1 MIIIFFVI
9 IEYDIKET
17 DLMLRLGLVH
27 IRWIIIWYLH
37 YAFFSFFQVRL
48 QKQHTT
54 IIPVAVIRY
63 YNLQLAS

>member
-1 MIIIFFVI
+1 
-9 IEYDIKET
+9 
-17 DLMLRLGLVH
+17 MLRLGLVH
-27 IRWIIIWYLH
+27 PRWIIILYLH
-37 YAFFSFFQVRL
+37 YAFFFFFQVRF